1 MRNAL
6 FIVSVILVLILPVSA
21 EEETLPMAQSIE
33 DGRLIV
39 TASTNPN
46 SSYEFVQNG
55 TTWELDLSTLPDG
68 KHTITL
74 QSEGEKQLAIF
85 WTGAQSEFVWEDALI
100 QMVMVDR
107 FVNGNTS
114 NDGVSSGSSHEADW
128 LGGDL
133 QGVTKMIESGYFENL
148 GINAIWLSP
157 LNTNPNGSYLARD
170 GVHQVSGYHGYW
182 PIEPRQ
188 VDPRFGGE
196 EALEGIRVHIHR

>member
-74 QSEGEKQLAIF
+74 QSEGEKQLSLKSDQF
-85 WTGAQSEFVWEDALI
+85 LNLI
-100 QMVMVDR
+100 NNQ
-107 FVNGNTS
+107 F
-114 NDGVSSGSSHEADW
+114 
-128 LGGDL
+128 
-133 QGVTKMIESGYFENL
+133 
-148 GINAIWLSP
+148 
-157 LNTNPNGSYLARD
+157 
-170 GVHQVSGYHGYW
+170 
-182 PIEPRQ
+182 
-188 VDPRFGGE
+188 
-196 EALEGIRVHIHR
+196 